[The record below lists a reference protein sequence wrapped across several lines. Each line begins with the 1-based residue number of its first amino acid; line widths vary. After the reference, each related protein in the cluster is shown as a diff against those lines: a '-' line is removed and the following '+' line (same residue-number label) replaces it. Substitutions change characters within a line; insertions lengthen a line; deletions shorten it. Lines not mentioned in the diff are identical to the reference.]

1 MGAAFKLLLFIL
13 LVGYGLIFLSSET
26 FAAQAPAYFDRPLP
40 ASYTDCDPSAC
51 SDNPDQCANSYNVNN
66 CGLEDCEG
74 GLDWT
79 KYSLKYCID
88 DADEP
93 GITCEARYYQ
103 IERVCSIG
111 DKCELGSQG
120 LNAGFCDCSWG
131 SGLYKVCCS
140 DGTSA
145 VCENSPSILQDGT
158 YPSEGQCPFG
168 TTEAFCGF
176 DPYPP
181 CDSACSAP
189 RQCNQLNRTY
199 NQCCGTGLSQQV
211 QEYVWD
217 DGSGEVCNYVSGAC
231 NQSDPAC
238 GGSYNTSCTNLSVV
252 QGSSGTSNVTLTLS
266 SGTVP
271 PVGSF
276 SVTNLPAGASA
287 TFSPTSCTPN
297 CSTTMTISTISSTPA
312 GNYTI

>member
-1 MGAAFKLLLFIL
+1 MGARFKLLLFSI
-13 LVGYGLIFLSSET
+13 LVGLGLFFFSAEAY
-26 FAAQAPAYFDRPLP
+26 AAVFFDQAPPP
-40 ASYTDCDPSAC
+40 GSNQVSTDLCGGPVV
-51 SDNPDQCANSYNVNN
+51 CANSYNVGN
-66 CGLEDCEG
+66 CGLPDCPG

-79 KYSLKYCID
+79 KYTLTCIESGD
-88 DADEP
+88 LNDPYAS
-93 GITCEARYYQ
+93 YYQ
-103 IERVCSIG
+103 ETAERICSIG
-111 DKCELGSQG
+111 DKCVLGEQG
-120 LNAGFCDCSWG
+120 LRYGQCDCGYSVQR
-131 SGLYKVCCS
+131 YKVCCS
-140 DGTSA
+140 SGTSA

-158 YPSEGQCPFG
+158 YPPEGQCPSG
-168 TTEAFCGF
+168 TTETFCGF

-238 GGSYNTSCTNLSVV
+238 GGSYNTSCTNLSVAK
-252 QGSSGTSNVTLTLS
+252 GSSGTSNVTLTLA